1 MKRRTVV
8 MVATGSICLIAILIL
23 CYYFDIVPRF
33 GSNHETSLTKARE
46 SPDIDVIDLSG
57 EVHSDDD
64 GFGQESDVVDAI
76 AYDDVWSVCEVDDL
90 PELYDE
96 ETAAKVLNTGQC
108 RQVFEHYIR
117 FKELTFYSSGFLQ
130 FIELNEPLTFARI
143 FADPVGDRERVL
155 DTLSKP
161 LCRAVAGGEPRWDL
175 KNACDADALTNFVYF
190 SNLCREEDTPILALE
205 WSSTILNRDTSS
217 FRIES
222 GSEWKSWL
230 ARDWV
235 VEQCSKFDIDQI
247 VLDDERDISVYSDI
261 ASLRALILAAE
272 DDEALKKLNASSQN
286 SGQWQIAAETL
297 MALAARLGNTWA
309 TIHYSV
315 VLDDNSWRSFLSEK
329 LPWLHSGWNSIHPI
343 HLNPYDEKS
352 DWITFEHTFESKFTQ
367 DANKLKRSLTFILD
381 LEDAGLEVRWRELVQ
396 EICKEVDDCV
406 NTVKYLKERN
416 QFDFRRLR
424 ALDQIELHSGLNE
437 RD

>member
-8 MVATGSICLIAILIL
+8 VVATGSICLIAILFL

-33 GSNHETSLTKARE
+33 GSKLETTDT
-46 SPDIDVIDLSG
+46 DIQENSYGNPIDLP
-57 EVHSDDD
+57 EKIRSDED
-64 GFGQESDVVDAI
+64 GIGQETDVVDAI

-96 ETAAKVLNTGQC
+96 ETATKVLNTGQC

-130 FIELNEPLTFARI
+130 FVELNEPLTFARI
-143 FADPVGDRERVL
+143 FADPVGDKERVL
-155 DTLSKP
+155 DTLSKSE
-161 LCRAVAGGEPRWDL
+161 CRAVAGGEPRWDL

-190 SNLCREEDTPILALE
+190 SNLCREEAMPILALE

-235 VEQCSKFDIDQI
+235 VEQCSKFDVDQI
-247 VLDDERDISVYSDI
+247 VLDEKRDIQVYSDL
-261 ASLRALILAAE
+261 ASLRALILASE

-286 SGQWQIAAETL
+286 SEQWQTAAETL

-315 VLDDNSWRSFLSEK
+315 ALDDNSWRSFLSEK

-352 DWITFEHTFESKFTQ
+352 DWITFEYKFESKFTQ
-367 DANKLKRSLTFILD
+367 DANKLKLSLTFVLD

-396 EICKEVDDCV
+396 EICKGLDDCV

-424 ALDQIELHSGLNE
+424 VLDQIELHAGLIE